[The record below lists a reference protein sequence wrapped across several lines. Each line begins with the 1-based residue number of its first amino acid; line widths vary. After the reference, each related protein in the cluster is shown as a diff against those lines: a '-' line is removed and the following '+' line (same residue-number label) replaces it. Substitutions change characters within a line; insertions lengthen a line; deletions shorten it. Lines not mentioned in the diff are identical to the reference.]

1 MPATLSTMSSL
12 FKETYEAG
20 VKNQLNSSRPMLK
33 YFESLD
39 TKDWTGL
46 EHVVKVRV
54 NRNRGVYFAAERGA
68 RPSAGQQRVE
78 SMRIPMRYLYGQIEI
93 TKQLMEASR
102 SNESS
107 VARGLRFEM
116 DGLVDDLRIQSQ
128 FALWQFGVGIRCL
141 CQGDPGTDTRFEVDA
156 PGGIAGA
163 TNGARFLNEGDFI
176 VWVNAN
182 GVLQAGG
189 TREITGIATDGTY
202 VDVSAAINT
211 NTSDNDYIIKAYGSD
226 ASIAINNTDY
236 NHPPMGLLGLVDDG
250 TYNNNYFGLNR
261 TSFPIMR
268 STVISAVGA
277 ISGDVIMR
285 GIHSAR
291 SIGKGKI
298 SMLWCEDSVLRAY
311 ITLTNDLRRY
321 QGSDLLSPDAGT
333 TAASQDADE
342 SASGLKFG
350 KIPIHTDLD
359 APYGMMFGL
368 DTRPFARYVMNPGSW
383 VDDDGNTLFR
393 SATLVDD
400 FTADYRLWEQFVNF
414 QPNTSFRLE
423 GISAN
428 VVAIHRV

>member
-1 MPATLSTMSSL
+1 
-12 FKETYEAG
+12 
-20 VKNQLNSSRPMLK
+20 MLK

-78 SMRIPMRYLYGQIEI
+78 SMRVPMRYLYGQIEI

-116 DGLVDDLRIQSQ
+116 EGLVDDLRIQSQ
-128 FALWQFGVGIRCL
+128 FALWGFGIGIRAL
-141 CQGDPGTDTRFEVDA
+141 FQGSPGTDTRAEVDA
-156 PGGIAGA
+156 PMGVAGA
-163 TNGARFLNEGDFI
+163 TNGARFLNEGDFVVAI
-176 VWVNAN
+176 SPA
-182 GVLQAGG
+182 GVLRAGG

-202 VDVSAAINT
+202 FDVAAAIN
-211 NTSDNDYIIKAYGSD
+211 SAWADNDYVIKAYGAD
-226 ASIAINNTDY
+226 ASIAVNNTDY
-236 NHPPMGLLGLVDDG
+236 NHPPMGMLGLVDDG
-250 TYNNNYFGLNR
+250 TYNNTYFGLSR
-261 TSFPIMR
+261 SSFPIMR
-268 STVISAVGA
+268 STVISSVGA

-321 QGSDLLSPDAGT
+321 TGGDLLTPDAGT
-333 TAASQDADE
+333 AAAGQDDE
-342 SASGLKFG
+342 SNSGLKFG
-350 KIPIHTDLD
+350 RIPIHTDLD
-359 APYGMMFGL
+359 APYGMLFGL

-423 GISAN
+423 GVSAN

>member
-1 MPATLSTMSSL
+1 MPATLSTMASL

-20 VKNQLNSSRPMLK
+20 IKNQLNSSRPMLK

-68 RPSAGQQRVE
+68 RPAAGQQRLE
-78 SMRIPMRYLYGQIEI
+78 SMRIPMRYVYGQIEV

-102 SNESS
+102 SNESA

-116 DGLVDDLRIQSQ
+116 EGLVDDLRIHSQ
-128 FALWQFGVGIRCL
+128 FALWGFGVGIRAL
-141 CQGDPGTDTRFEVDA
+141 CQGDPGTDTRFEVDS
-156 PGGIAGA
+156 PGGVAGA

-176 VWVNAN
+176 VWVDAN

-202 VDVSAAINT
+202 VDVNAAINT
-211 NTSDNDYIIKAYGSD
+211 ATSDNNYIIKAYGSD

-236 NHPPMGLLGLVDDG
+236 NHPPMGMLGLVDDG
-250 TYNNNYFGLNR
+250 TYNNSYFGLNR

-291 SIGKGKI
+291 STGKGKI

-311 ITLTNDLRRY
+311 ITLTNDQRRY
-321 QGSDLLSPDAGT
+321 TGGDLLTPDAGT
-333 TAASQDADE
+333 AAAGQDDE
-342 SASGLKFG
+342 SNSGLKFG
-350 KIPIHTDLD
+350 RIPIHTDLD

>member
-1 MPATLSTMSSL
+1 MPATLSTMASL

-33 YFESLD
+33 YFEMLD

-68 RPSAGQQRVE
+68 RPTAGQQRLE
-78 SMRIPMRYLYGQIEI
+78 NMRIPMRYLYGQIEV

-102 SNESS
+102 SSESS

-128 FALWQFGVGIRCL
+128 FAMWGFGVGIRAL
-141 CQGDPGTDTRFEVDA
+141 LQGEPGTDTRAEVDA
-156 PGGIAGA
+156 PGGVAGA
-163 TNGARFLNEGDFI
+163 TNGARFLNEGDQVVAI
-176 VWVNAN
+176 DPAT
-182 GVLQAGG
+182 GSLRAGG
-189 TREITGIATDGTY
+189 TREITGIATDGTFF
-202 VDVSAAINT
+202 DVAATINAAWA
-211 NTSDNDYIIKAYGSD
+211 DNDYVIKAYGTD
-226 ASIAINNTDY
+226 ASIAVNNTDF
-236 NHPPMGLLGLVDDG
+236 NHTPMGMLGLVDDG
-250 TYNNNYFGLNR
+250 TYNNSYFSLSR

-268 STVISAVGA
+268 STVISGVGA

-311 ITLTNDLRRY
+311 ITLTNDQRRY
-321 QGSDLLSPDAGT
+321 TGGDLLTPDAGT
-333 TAASQDADE
+333 AAAGQDDE
-342 SASGLKFG
+342 SNSGLKFG
-350 KIPIHTDLD
+350 RIPIHIDLD

-414 QPNTSFRLE
+414 QPNTSFRLD